1 MELIRTESPIK
12 IPLWST
18 EASFGKSTLNAAAS
32 VKISVAILF
41 GFFVMTP
48 LKTKRMV
55 RIKGEEEEM

>member
-12 IPLWST
+12 SPFWST
-18 EASFGKSTLNAAAS
+18 DASFGKSTLNATAS

-48 LKTKRMV
+48 LK
-55 RIKGEEEEM
+55 